1 MRAKLKAVQRTDK
14 QGRVYWCARGTVP
27 IAQADGSITG
37 ERLQRRLEGATAAER
52 KAEVDRLNAQYE
64 AAAAVSRQPMT
75 FSRALT
81 NYLDLGHPVPIYGA
95 RLVEILGPRQ
105 CESIDDTIMI
115 KAASAIWPDGAE
127 PSTIN
132 RHLYTPVVAILRLAL
147 KGQAPELARPKG
159 HNEVKPLSIPP
170 PEWFRAVIPRLKPN
184 VRAIMLLLTVHG
196 RRVGD
201 ALKRTPADFDPVA
214 QTLAIGRTKTGTAL
228 LIDLHPEVAKAID
241 EMPGWRSR
249 PWLFGMGPK
258 SHTAVY
264 QDMRRA
270 CTEAGQPYFPTH
282 AAGRHTFATRLLR
295 AGHSTVFTKDAGG
308 WKSIDMV
315 SRRYGHLEHR
325 ELTAGVHRVADA
337 AFRDMT
343 VEDAETDSHP
353 IPTNGRCDLQ
363 DRAENNVNNP
373 EPARPVEGE
382 GA

>member
-1 MRAKLKAVQRTDK
+1 MRSRLKAVQRTDK
-14 QGRVYWCARGTVP
+14 QGRTYWCARGTVP
-27 IAQADGSITG
+27 VAQRDGSIAG

-64 AAAAVSRQPMT
+64 AAAASSRQPMT

-81 NYLDLGHPVPIYGA
+81 NYLELGHPAPLYGF

-105 CESIDDTIMI
+105 AASIDDTIML
-115 KAASAIWPDGAE
+115 KAASEIWPDGAA
-127 PSTIN
+127 PATIN

-170 PEWFRAVIPRLKPN
+170 PEWFRAVIPRLMPH

-214 QTLAIGRTKTGTAL
+214 GTLTIGRTKTGTAL
-228 LIDLHPEVAKAID
+228 LIDLHPEVAKAIN
-241 EMPGWRSR
+241 EMPGWRDR
-249 PWLFGMGPK
+249 AWLFGVGPK
-258 SHTAVY
+258 SHFAVY
-264 QDMRRA
+264 RDLRRA
-270 CTEAGQPYFPTH
+270 CAEADQPYYTTH
-282 AAGRHTFATRLLR
+282 PAGRHSFATRLLR

-308 WKSIDMV
+308 WKSIDIV
-315 SRRYGHLEHR
+315 SRRYGHLEQR

-353 IPTNGRCDLQ
+353 IPANGRLDLQ
-363 DRAENNVNNP
+363 NRAVNDVNNP
-373 EPARPVEGE
+373 VQGRPADG
-382 GA
+382 GDT